1 MARHDAKQNRWARRA
16 VVAAALPVAIVAAS
30 AGTANAQDTGPANI
44 AALPNVPQ
52 IPAVP
57 LWNPYDLTAH
67 PYAVFIPGYAPTPE
81 QRIAD
86 YSDSGRT
93 FGGEL
98 GMLVGGSLVG
108 VPAGAAAI
116 GAITLAG
123 PAVGAVFGPA
133 IGAAMAATAAGTIG
147 GGSVGAELGRQ
158 AGADLA
164 HQHNAE
170 GRVGSFS

>member
-30 AGTANAQDTGPANI
+30 AGTANAQNI
-44 AALPNVPQ
+44 PGLPNVPQ
-52 IPAVP
+52 VQVPP
-57 LWNPYDLTAH
+57 LWNPYDLNAR
-67 PYAVFIPGYAPTPE
+67 PYAIFTPGYAPTPA
-81 QRIAD
+81 QRIKD
-86 YSDSGRT
+86 YSDSGQN
-93 FGGEL
+93 FGGDL

-108 VPAGAAAI
+108 FPAGAIAT
-116 GAITLAG
+116 GATVLAG
-123 PAVGAVFGPA
+123 PAGGAVFGPA
-133 IGAAMAATAAGTIG
+133 LGAAMAATFAGTIA

-158 AGADLA
+158 AGVDLA